1 MGLGTATRRRLSRA
15 TACTWPGK
23 QTKSCAYF
31 AWTSVAGRF
40 GNRQTAFRAEN
51 KLALARYYENL
62 AHDLSDNTSISQSTL
77 AHHLEGTTEFKSEVI
92 VHSEDV
98 LKSMENVLR
107 YLPAYGVKLPKET
120 S

>member
-1 MGLGTATRRRLSRA
+1 MTPIQEKIYSAMRTLSSIRELA
-15 TACTWPGK
+15 KLQGA
-23 QTKSCAYF
+23 
-31 AWTSVAGRF
+31 
-40 GNRQTAFRAEN
+40 AFRAEN